1 MITDVIPLNQN
12 MGEYFRV
19 VNQGKMEYLDPFSMR
34 SSEKI
39 PSMLFSQDMSRSIAL
54 LSCNSGNFSW
64 HQLKTKNDRTERLI
78 GRWYGA
84 KIDVIGDSRQ
94 EELYHLVT
102 ETFEDISL
110 DVIALLLELDDY
122 YLNEMVDQIGSV
134 STHNDLIDKLLKMDQ
149 PPVGLKQKIEFAYPE
164 GWRP

>member
-1 MITDVIPLNQN
+1 

-19 VNQGKMEYLDPFSMR
+19 VNQDKTEYLDPFTMR

-39 PSMLFSQDMSRSIAL
+39 PSMLFSEDMSRSIAL
-54 LSCNSGNFSW
+54 LSCNSDNFSW
-64 HQLKTKNDRTERLI
+64 HQLRTKNDRSERLI

-102 ETFEDISL
+102 ETFDNISL
-110 DVIALLLELDDY
+110 DVIALLLELDDD
-122 YLNEMVDQIGSV
+122 YLDEMVDQIGDVPS
-134 STHNDLIDKLLKMDQ
+134 HDDLIHKLLKMDQ

-164 GWRP
+164 GWRR